1 MEMRIDDALETGKV
15 HEPIL
20 PSCLFGRR
28 GDVVV
33 GGCLF
38 NVEFLAD
45 IKFLANLS
53 GWQVLKSQILF
64 FHTRKSDNSFPSPSS
79 QLHQAEGH
87 LS

>member
-1 MEMRIDDALETGKV
+1 MCV
-15 HEPIL
+15 
-20 PSCLFGRR
+20 C
-28 GDVVV
+28 VCV
-33 GGCLF
+33 GGLF

-45 IKFLANLS
+45 TIFLANLS

-79 QLHQAEGH
+79 QFHQAECH